1 MKHLKGT
8 LMNDRRA
15 LSQMAAPGNS
25 APNIPSRTFLLRAH
39 LLRILWGSAL
49 VVGFAWYWAVYLINA
64 PTYPCG
70 TTRDYSTVLEHL
82 GPLTLFT
89 IPYIIHIALQVRAY
103 MQCRKEVNLHR
114 VRWIN
119 IYSILAAPMM
129 SVMLFAV
136 VLPINRE
143 PSPVLYDTLM
153 SLIFLGEIV
162 FSAIMIIAVSKAL
175 KHQS

>member
-1 MKHLKGT
+1 
-8 LMNDRRA
+8 
-15 LSQMAAPGNS
+15 MAAPGDS
-25 APNIPSRTFLLRAH
+25 VPKIPFRTFLLRAH
-39 LLRILWGSAL
+39 LLRILWGGSL
-49 VVGFAWYWAVYLINA
+49 
-64 PTYPCG
+64 
-70 TTRDYSTVLEHL
+70 
-82 GPLTLFT
+82 
-89 IPYIIHIALQVRAY
+89 
-103 MQCRKEVNLHR
+103 
-114 VRWIN
+114 
-119 IYSILAAPMM
+119 M

>member
-1 MKHLKGT
+1 MKRLKGT

-15 LSQMAAPGNS
+15 LSQMAAPGDFV
-25 APNIPSRTFLLRAH
+25 PKIPFRTFLLRAH

-49 VVGFAWYWAVYLINA
+49 VVGFAWYWAVNLVNA

-70 TTRDYSTVLEHL
+70 TTRDYGTVLEHL

-103 MQCRKEVNLHR
+103 MQCRKGVNLHS

-136 VLPINRE
+136 ILPISRE
-143 PSPVLYDTLM
+143 PSPVVYDTLM
-153 SLIFLGEIV
+153 SLIFFGEIV
-162 FSAIMIIAVSKAL
+162 FSAIMIIAVRKAL
-175 KHQS
+175 RRWS